1 MTWEPLPFAKYTKAS
16 DCLAR
21 MNFCVHESHSQS
33 VADGFRL
40 SSAHVNLNQIVP
52 VRFFHEWKAGEKQ
65 TGWAQPLSRQYATFS
80 GTPKTPHS
88 VKQRQNFI
96 QRRRFDF
103 FKEAVSGT
111 ARLAAAATAFSL
123 MALHVF
129 PSKSH
134 PKSMFAVFS
143 AIASRSSQVSPKSGA
158 SKTFVFKATR
168 S

>member
-1 MTWEPLPFAKYTKAS
+1 
-16 DCLAR
+16 

-80 GTPKTPHS
+80 GTPKTTHS

-96 QRRRFDF
+96 QRRRFDL

-111 ARLAAAATAFSL
+111 ARLAAAATAFL
-123 MALHVF
+123 
-129 PSKSH
+129 SH
-134 PKSMFAVFS
+134 GS
-143 AIASRSSQVSPKSGA
+143 ACIPLEIASKIYVCGLLSNRLA
-158 SKTFVFKATR
+158 
-168 S
+168 